1 MTQDLRF
8 ALRML
13 LSHRWFS
20 AAVVATLA
28 LGIGLNTMVFTLVN
42 AVLFK
47 PVPVPGGER
56 LVSVRNRNV
65 AQSNN
70 GMGVSYPDFRDYR
83 AHASTFEAL
92 EAAASQPAVLSERG
106 NPPQPYRMDRVSSG
120 IFEMLH
126 IRPVLGR
133 GFSSADGKPG
143 AEPVVLLAYSVWQA
157 RYGGAHNVL
166 GRVVRMNEKPATIIG
181 VMPEGVRFPNNED
194 LWTALIPTAEL
205 ENRSQRPLDL
215 FGILKRG
222 TTIGQARAELDAV
235 THRLAAEY
243 PEADKG
249 VGALVE
255 TFHERFN
262 GGPIK
267 RIFLL
272 LLAAVGCVLL
282 IACANIANMMLSRAL
297 GRQREIA
304 VRAAMGASRW
314 QLIRQ
319 LLVESLFLS
328 ALGGVL
334 GLALWAGGVHW
345 FDLGTRDVGRPYWI
359 HFTMDYTVFGYFAGL
374 CVFSGLLF
382 GLAPALRSSRVDLNN
397 TLKDGIRSAGTRRG
411 GRLASLLVIG
421 QFALTLVLLTGAGIF
436 VRSFLEN
443 LSLNRLVPAD
453 QLLTARILLPKL
465 RYATPDARL
474 HFFEQLLPRLRALPG
489 VTNAVIASNLPGLS
503 AGSRHIEIERAALVN
518 PAHRPSAS
526 VLVQSPG
533 YFATIDLPLLLGRD
547 FNETDSAPG
556 RQSAVVTR
564 EFAEKYWPH
573 QAAIGKRFRFY
584 EKDKPG
590 EWISV
595 IGESANIVQEPNEKA
610 PNPLLFVPYRQ
621 ETSDSMSLLVRS
633 AANPSPLA
641 VAVRASVQSLDQDL
655 PLFDVRTLAKAV
667 ERDRWFLRLFGALFS
682 VFALIALV
690 MASIG
695 IYAVMAQAASSRTR
709 EIGVR
714 IALGA
719 TSRNILGLVM
729 GRGVT
734 QLIAGLVFGLAAAF
748 PAARLIA
755 ALPFRV
761 SPTDRVLFI
770 TVSLLLAAVGIF
782 ACWLPARRAAALDP
796 VNAIRDE

>member
-42 AVLFK
+42 AALFK
-47 PVPVPGGER
+47 PVPLPGGER

-65 AQSNN
+65 AQDNN

-83 AHASTFEAL
+83 AHASAFEAL
-92 EAAASQPAVLSERG
+92 EAATSEPAVLSERG
-106 NPPQPYRMDRVSSG
+106 NPPRSYRMDRVSSG
-120 IFEMLH
+120 IFDMLH
-126 IRPVLGR
+126 IQPVLGR
-133 GFSSADGKPG
+133 GFNPADAKPG
-143 AEPVVLLAYSVWQA
+143 AESVVLLSYGVWQA

-166 GRVVRMNEKPATIIG
+166 GRVVRVNEKPATIIG
-181 VMPEGVRFPNNED
+181 VMPEGFKFPNLED
-194 LWTALIPTAEL
+194 LWTQLTPTAEL
-205 ENRSQRPLDL
+205 ENRSQRPLSL

-222 TTIGQARAELDAV
+222 TTIGQARAELDGIA
-235 THRLAAEY
+235 HRLAAEY
-243 PEADKG
+243 PDADKG

-272 LLAAVGCVLL
+272 MLAAVGFVLL

-297 GRQREIA
+297 GRQREISI
-304 VRAAMGASRW
+304 RAAMGASRW

-319 LLVESLFLS
+319 LLIESLFLS

-334 GLALWAGGVHW
+334 GLALSAGGVRW

-359 HFTMDYTVFGYFAGL
+359 YFTMDYTVFGYFAAL
-374 CVFSGLLF
+374 CVFSGILF

-411 GRLASLLVIG
+411 GRLAGLLVIG

-443 LSLNRLVPAD
+443 LSLNQSVPAD
-453 QLLTARILLPKL
+453 RLLTAGIRLPKQ
-465 RYATPDARL
+465 RYASPEARL

-489 VTNAVIASNLPGLS
+489 ATHAVIASNLPGLY

-518 PAHRPSAS
+518 PANRPSAS

-533 YFATIDLPLLLGRD
+533 YFAAINLPILLGRD
-547 FNETDSAPG
+547 FNETDGAAG
-556 RQSAVVTR
+556 RQSAVITR
-564 EFAEKYWPH
+564 GFAERYWP
-573 QAAIGKRFRFY
+573 QQEAIGKRFRFY

-595 IGESANIVQEPNEKA
+595 IGVSANIVQEPRERT
-610 PNPLLFVPYRQ
+610 PNPLVFVPYRQ
-621 ETSDSMSLLVRS
+621 ETNDSVLLLVRS
-633 AANPSPLA
+633 AANPSALA
-641 VAVRASVQSLDQDL
+641 SAVRAAVQNLDQDL
-655 PLFDVRTLAKAV
+655 PLVDVRTVADAV
-667 ERDRWFLRLFGALFS
+667 EHDQWFLRLFGAVFS

-690 MASIG
+690 MASVG

-714 IALGA
+714 MALGA
-719 TSRNILGLVM
+719 TSRNILGLVL

-734 QLIAGLVFGLAAAF
+734 QLIGGLGFGLAAAF
-748 PAARLIA
+748 PAARLMA

-761 SPTDRVLFI
+761 SPTDPTVFVI
-770 TVSLLLAAVGIF
+770 VSLLLASVGIF
-782 ACWLPARRAAALDP
+782 ACWLPARRAAALNP
-796 VNAIRDE
+796 VNAIRYE

>member
-42 AVLFK
+42 AALFK
-47 PVPVPGGER
+47 PVPLPGGER
-56 LVSVRNRNV
+56 LVSVRNRNI
-65 AQSNN
+65 AQGNS
-70 GMGVSYPDFRDYR
+70 GMGVSYPDFREYR
-83 AHASTFEAL
+83 AHASAFEAL
-92 EAAASQPAVLSERG
+92 EAAISEPAVLSERG
-106 NPPQPYRMDRVSSG
+106 NPPQSYRMDRVSSG

-126 IRPVLGR
+126 MQPVLGR
-133 GFSSADGKPG
+133 GFNPSDEKPG
-143 AEPVVLLAYSVWQA
+143 AESVVLLGYGVWQA

-166 GRVVRMNEKPATIIG
+166 GRVVRVNEKPSTIIG
-181 VMPEGVRFPNNED
+181 VMPEGFKFPNLED
-194 LWTALIPTAEL
+194 LWTPLVPTPEL
-205 ENRSQRPLDL
+205 ENRSQRPLSL

-222 TTIGQARAELDAV
+222 TTIGQARAELDGVAG
-235 THRLAAEY
+235 RLAAEY
-243 PEADKG
+243 PDADKG
-249 VGALVE
+249 VGVLVE
-255 TFHERFN
+255 TFHERYN

-272 LLAAVGCVLL
+272 MLAAVGFVLL

-297 GRQREIA
+297 GRQREISI
-304 VRAAMGASRW
+304 RAAMGASRW

-319 LLVESLFLS
+319 LLIESLFLS

-334 GLALWAGGVHW
+334 GLALSAGGVRW
-345 FDLGTRDVGRPYWI
+345 FDLGTQDVGRPYWI
-359 HFTMDYTVFGYFAGL
+359 HFTMDYSVFAYFAGL

-397 TLKDGIRSAGTRRG
+397 TLKEGIRSAGTRRG
-411 GRLASLLVIG
+411 GRLAGLLVIG

-436 VRSFLEN
+436 VRSFLAN

-453 QLLTARILLPKL
+453 RLLTAGVRLPKQG
-465 RYATPDARL
+465 YATPEARL

-489 VTNAVIASNLPGLS
+489 VTHVGMASNLPGLY
-503 AGSRHIEIERAALVN
+503 AGSRHIEIEGGALVN

-533 YFATIDLPLLLGRD
+533 YFAAINLPLVLGRD
-547 FNETDSAPG
+547 FNEMDGAAG

-564 EFAEKYWPH
+564 GFAERYWPR
-573 QAAIGKRFRFY
+573 QTAIGKRFRFY
-584 EKDKPG
+584 DKDKPG

-595 IGESANIVQEPNEKA
+595 IGVSANIIQEPNEKA

-621 ETSDSMSLLVRS
+621 ERNDSMSLLVRS
-633 AANPSPLA
+633 AANPTALA
-641 VAVRASVQSLDQDL
+641 SAVRTAVQNLDQNL
-655 PLFDVRTLAKAV
+655 PLVDVRTLANAV
-667 ERDRWFLRLFGALFS
+667 AHNQWFLRLFGAVFA

-690 MASIG
+690 MASVG
-695 IYAVMAQAASSRTR
+695 IYAVMAQAATSRTR

-714 IALGA
+714 MALGA
-719 TSRNILGLVM
+719 TSRNILGLVL

-748 PAARLIA
+748 PAARLMA
-755 ALPFRV
+755 ALPFGV
-761 SPTDRVLFI
+761 SPTDPIVFV
-770 TVSLLLAAVGIF
+770 TVSLLLASVGIF
-782 ACWLPARRAAALDP
+782 ACWLPARRAAALNP
-796 VNAIRDE
+796 VNAIRYE

>member
-1 MTQDLRF
+1 
-8 ALRML
+8 
-13 LSHRWFS
+13 
-20 AAVVATLA
+20 
-28 LGIGLNTMVFTLVN
+28 
-42 AVLFK
+42 
-47 PVPVPGGER
+47 
-56 LVSVRNRNV
+56 
-65 AQSNN
+65 
-70 GMGVSYPDFRDYR
+70 MGVSYPDFRDYR
-83 AHASTFEAL
+83 AHASAFEAL
-92 EAAASQPAVLSERG
+92 EAATSEPAVLSERG
-106 NPPQPYRMDRVSSG
+106 NPPQSYRMDRVSSG

-126 IRPVLGR
+126 IQPVLGR
-133 GFSSADGKPG
+133 GFNATDAKPG
-143 AEPVVLLAYSVWQA
+143 AEAVVLLGYGVWQA

-166 GRVVRMNEKPATIIG
+166 GRAVRVNEKPAIIIG
-181 VMPEGVRFPNNED
+181 VMPEGFKFPNLED
-194 LWTALIPTAEL
+194 LWTQLIPTAEL
-205 ENRSQRPLDL
+205 ENRSQRPLSL

-222 TTIGQARAELDAV
+222 TTIGQARAELDGVA
-235 THRLAAEY
+235 HRLAAEY
-243 PEADKG
+243 PDADKG

-272 LLAAVGCVLL
+272 MLAAVGFVLL

-297 GRQREIA
+297 GRQREISI
-304 VRAAMGASRW
+304 RAAMGASRW

-319 LLVESLFLS
+319 LLIESVFLS

-334 GLALWAGGVHW
+334 GLALSAGGVRW
-345 FDLGTRDVGRPYWI
+345 FDLGTQDVGRPYWI
-359 HFTMDYTVFGYFAGL
+359 HFTMDYTVFGYFAAL

-382 GLAPALRSSRVDLNN
+382 GLAPALRSSRVDLNT

-411 GRLASLLVIG
+411 GRLAGLLVIG

-436 VRSFLEN
+436 VRSFLAN
-443 LSLNRLVPAD
+443 LSLNQSVPAD
-453 QLLTARILLPKL
+453 RLLTAGIRLPKQH
-465 RYATPDARL
+465 YASPETRL

-489 VTNAVIASNLPGLS
+489 VTHAVIGSNLPGLY
-503 AGSRHIEIERAALVN
+503 AGSRHIEIERAAQVN

-533 YFATIDLPLLLGRD
+533 YFAAINLPILLGRD
-547 FNETDSAPG
+547 FNETDGAAG

-564 EFAEKYWPH
+564 RFAERYWPR

-595 IGESANIVQEPNEKA
+595 VGVSANIVQEPHEKT

-633 AANPSPLA
+633 AANPSTLA
-641 VAVRASVQSLDQDL
+641 SAVRAAVQNLDQDL
-655 PLFDVRTLAKAV
+655 PLVDVRTVAHAV
-667 ERDRWFLRLFGALFS
+667 EHDQWFLRLFGAVFS

-690 MASIG
+690 MASVG

-714 IALGA
+714 MALGA
-719 TSRNILGLVM
+719 TSRNILGLVL

-748 PAARLIA
+748 PAARLMA

-761 SPTDRVLFI
+761 STTDPIVFI
-770 TVSLLLAAVGIF
+770 TVSFLLASVGIF
-782 ACWLPARRAAALDP
+782 ACWLPARRAAALNP
-796 VNAIRDE
+796 VNAIRYE